1 MHNKCIK
8 INVIDKNEQTFALY
22 CWGEFLS
29 VSEIFQKSIKINFL
43 KIYKIKVG
51 RKNLRLK
58 NHFIKPSFDIPPL
71 GYDEEYIFIFYENL
85 NYTYEAN
92 YIIVK
97 EKILNK
103 LLLELLF
110 MSGTICRKEENNVY
124 CRKFLYK
131 GQRNLHDYIIIAESY
146 NKAEKMV
153 RKYIDDKPII
163 YYRR

>member
-1 MHNKCIK
+1 M
-8 INVIDKNEQTFALY
+8 
-22 CWGEFLS
+22 
-29 VSEIFQKSIKINFL
+29 
-43 KIYKIKVG
+43 
-51 RKNLRLK
+51 RLK

-85 NYTYEAN
+85 NFTYEVN

-110 MSGTICRKEENNVY
+110 VGNTICRKEENNVY

-131 GQRNLHDYIIIAESY
+131 ESRYLRDYIIIAESY
-146 NKAEKMV
+146 NKAEKIV
-153 RKYIDDKPII
+153 RNYIDDKPIL

>member
-1 MHNKCIK
+1 MS
-8 INVIDKNEQTFALY
+8 FRGF
-22 CWGEFLS
+22 WRF
-29 VSEIFQKSIKINFL
+29 FQKSIKISFL
-43 KIYKIKVG
+43 KIYKLKVG
-51 RKNLRLK
+51 CKNLRLK
-58 NHFIKPSFDIPPL
+58 DHFIKPSFDIPPL
-71 GYDEEYIFIFYENL
+71 GYDEGYIFIFYENL

-146 NKAEKMV
+146 NKAEKIV
-153 RKYIDDKPII
+153 RSYIGDKPIL

>member
-1 MHNKCIK
+1 MYKNSIIAETNKRSP
-8 INVIDKNEQTFALY
+8 LY
-22 CWGEFLS
+22 CWGEFLR
-29 VSEIFQKSIKINFL
+29 VSEIFSKVDKNQFL
-43 KIYKIKVG
+43 KIYKLRIG
-51 RKNLRLK
+51 CKNLRLK
-58 NHFIKPSFDIPPL
+58 NHFIKPSFNIPPL

-85 NYTYEAN
+85 NFTYEVN

-97 EKILNK
+97 GKILNK

-110 MSGTICRKEENNVY
+110 VGNTICRKEENNVY

-131 GQRNLHDYIIIAESY
+131 EQRYLRDYIIIAESY

-153 RKYIDDKPII
+153 RNYIDDKPIL

>member
-1 MHNKCIK
+1 MYKNASYSG
-8 INVIDKNEQTFALY
+8 NEQTFALY
-22 CWGEFLS
+22 VRGEFS
-29 VSEIFQKSIKINFL
+29 RVSEIFQKSIKINFL

-51 RKNLRLK
+51 CKNLRLK

-71 GYDEEYIFIFYENL
+71 GYDEAYIFIFYENL
-85 NYTYEAN
+85 NFTYEVN

-110 MSGTICRKEENNVY
+110 VGNTICRKEENNVY

-131 GQRNLHDYIIIAESY
+131 EQRYLRDYIIIAESY

-153 RKYIDDKPII
+153 RNYIDDKPIL

>member
-1 MHNKCIK
+1 MQVIVETNKRSP
-8 INVIDKNEQTFALY
+8 LY
-22 CWGEFLS
+22 CRGEFLR
-29 VSEIFQKSIKINFL
+29 VSEIFSKVDKNQFL
-43 KIYKIKVG
+43 KFYKIKVG
-51 RKNLRLK
+51 FKNLRLK

-85 NYTYEAN
+85 NYTYETN

-103 LLLELLF
+103 LLLKLLF

-124 CRKFLYK
+124 CRRFLYK
-131 GQRNLHDYIIIAESY
+131 EQRYLRDYIIIAESY

-153 RKYIDDKPII
+153 RNYIDDKPIL